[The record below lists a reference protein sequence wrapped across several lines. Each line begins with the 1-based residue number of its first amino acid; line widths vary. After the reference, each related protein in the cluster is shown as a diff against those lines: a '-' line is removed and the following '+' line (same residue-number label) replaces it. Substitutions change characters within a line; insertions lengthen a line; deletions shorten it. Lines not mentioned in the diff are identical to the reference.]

1 MSQSAPPPPPNT
13 LRARKLQRRS
23 METIGQILTAT
34 VAVIERVGV
43 HNLTIDM
50 VAAEAG
56 VSKGGVLH
64 HFPTKTA
71 LIVAAMRQDM
81 ETLMMEID
89 ETAGSTVNFAS
100 ALAQLARRIALEEGG
115 VSPAFLVA
123 ATEIPEAAG
132 VLAAMFSTLV
142 ERANKDGKAG
152 GIEPTLVLFAAYGI
166 LISLGMKSFQPSP
179 AQLEALFEKLDAFA
193 ARA

>member
-1 MSQSAPPPPPNT
+1 MPQSAPPPQT

-43 HNLTIDM
+43 HNLTIDL

-89 ETAGSTVNFAS
+89 ETADATVNFAS

-132 VLAAMFSTLV
+132 VLATMFSTLV
-142 ERANKDGKAG
+142 ERAGKDDKAG
-152 GIEPTLVLFAAYGI
+152 SIDSTLVLFASYGI
-166 LISLGMKSFQPSP
+166 LISLGMKSFQPSIP
-179 AQLEALFEKLDAFA
+179 QLETLFEKLDGFA
-193 ARA
+193 AKA

>member
-1 MSQSAPPPPPNT
+1 
-13 LRARKLQRRS
+13 

-34 VAVIERVGV
+34 IAVIERIGV
-43 HNLTIDM
+43 HNLTIDL

-71 LIVAAMRQDM
+71 LIVVAMRQDM

-89 ETAGSTVNFAS
+89 ETADAAVNFAS

-115 VSPAFLVA
+115 VSPAFLVT
-123 ATEIPEAAG
+123 ATEIPEAAT
-132 VLAAMFSTLV
+132 VLATMFSTLV
-142 ERANKDGKAG
+142 ERAGKDDKAG
-152 GIEPTLVLFAAYGI
+152 SINSTLVLFASYGI
-166 LISLGMKSFQPSP
+166 LISMGMKSFQPS
-179 AQLEALFEKLDAFA
+179 AEELAALLEKLDAFA

>member
-1 MSQSAPPPPPNT
+1 
-13 LRARKLQRRS
+13 

-34 VAVIERVGV
+34 VGVIERVGV
-43 HNLTIDM
+43 HNLTIDL

-71 LIVAAMRQDM
+71 LIVAAISQDM

-100 ALAQLARRIALEEGG
+100 ALAQFARRIALEEGG
-115 VSPAFLVA
+115 VSPAFLVTA
-123 ATEIPEAAG
+123 AEIPEAAS
-132 VLAAMFSTLV
+132 VLATMFSTLV

-152 GIEPTLVLFAAYGI
+152 SIDSTLVLFASYGI
-166 LISLGMKSFQPSP
+166 LISLGMKSFQPS
-179 AQLEALFEKLDAFA
+179 AEQLATLFEKLDSFA
-193 ARA
+193 AKA

>member
-1 MSQSAPPPPPNT
+1 MPQSAPPPQT

-34 VAVIERVGV
+34 IAVIERIGV
-43 HNLTIDM
+43 HNLTIDL

-89 ETAGSTVNFAS
+89 ETADATVNFAS
-100 ALAQLARRIALEEGG
+100 ALAQLARRVALEEGG
-115 VSPAFLVA
+115 VSPAFLVTA
-123 ATEIPEAAG
+123 AEIPEAAG
-132 VLAAMFSTLV
+132 VLATMFSTLV
-142 ERANKDGKAG
+142 ERAGKDDKAG
-152 GIEPTLVLFAAYGI
+152 SIDSTLVLFASYGI
-166 LISLGMKSFQPSP
+166 LISMGMKSFQPS
-179 AQLEALFEKLDAFA
+179 AEELAALLDKLDAFA

>member
-1 MSQSAPPPPPNT
+1 MPQTPPPPQT

-34 VAVIERVGV
+34 IAVIERIGV
-43 HNLTIDM
+43 HNLTIDL

-89 ETAGSTVNFAS
+89 ETADATVNFAS
-100 ALAQLARRIALEEGG
+100 ALAQLARRVALEEGG
-115 VSPAFLVA
+115 VSPAFLVTA
-123 ATEIPEAAG
+123 AEIPEAAS
-132 VLAAMFSTLV
+132 VLATMFSTLV
-142 ERANKDGKAG
+142 ERAGKDDKAG
-152 GIEPTLVLFAAYGI
+152 SIDSTLVLFASYGI
-166 LISLGMKSFQPSP
+166 LISMGMKSFQPS
-179 AQLEALFEKLDAFA
+179 AEELAALLDRLDAFA

>member
-1 MSQSAPPPPPNT
+1 
-13 LRARKLQRRS
+13 

-34 VAVIERVGV
+34 VTVIERIGV
-43 HNLTIDM
+43 HNLTIDL

-56 VSKGGVLH
+56 ISKGGVLH

-71 LIVAAMRQDM
+71 LVAAAMRQDL
-81 ETLMMEID
+81 ETLLLEID
-89 ETAGSTVNFAS
+89 ETAGTGVNFAS
-100 ALAQLARRIALEEGG
+100 ALAQLARRVALEEGG

-123 ATEIPEAAG
+123 AAEIPEASA
-132 VLAAMFSTLV
+132 VLANLFGTLV
-142 ERANKDGKAG
+142 ERADKDGKAG
-152 GIEPTLVLFAAYGI
+152 SIDSTLVLFASYGI

-179 AQLEALFEKLDAFA
+179 EQLAALLEKLDAFA